1 MQPCLTFN
9 LPLLFL
15 PARLLSSLKYL
26 LEMIRTFSKVFV
38 ILFLGT
44 ATALPLSLE
53 AADDP
58 ILEQYFIANAAYN
71 RKLYPVAVEQ
81 YKQFLQKNASHPK
94 ADLARRG
101 LAISLYALKL
111 YDKAMPEFATLLAK
125 PNLEK
130 SINRERLIMLQ
141 SQCMLN
147 SGRKEEAR
155 KLFIAQ
161 LKNLKTPSFKTA
173 ALAAICDV
181 SFEKSE
187 WVLVVEWTAKLSAS
201 KPSPTQAARALYQR
215 GFAFYQ
221 TKKYKE
227 SVDALAKVSGLETSL
242 QWKTLSAYLLGECHT
257 ILKEY
262 EKAEPAFAA
271 ALPGMSGNDG
281 AECQYQLGFTRFRL
295 NKYELAIP
303 DFEAY
308 LKLAKPD
315 DKGKPA
321 PYVDDAKFY
330 IARSLLELEEY
341 GKADKKFSPLA
352 MGDSPVTAKSNLW
365 WARVFSRRQDNF
377 DRSAQILGEYIK
389 RLGNKANKLTIIDD
403 IQFDYA
409 NALMGSKSPDW
420 KLAQTAL
427 QQIEHRRVFG
437 QMAEVMAQRA
447 TCLHKLKD
455 YANSFNA
462 ANSYLKAFS
471 DHSLAGDTR
480 FLRGENLYLLNRG
493 DEAAKAFTEFINA
506 HKDHASVFVARMR
519 IAQIHHLAKRW
530 PQALASAG
538 PLLAQKPEGR
548 FFAQLSF
555 VVGDC
560 HFRQEKWETSI
571 KPLEDFVAQLVEIKE
586 KGKPKVTEG
595 PNLDT
600 ALIQLA
606 VAYDRTGKRDL
617 ALGHLL
623 TLVDHYP
630 AVTPHL
636 PLALSEQGRLAFQ
649 TGDLKRARSAL
660 ERFLKEDK
668 ANSAP
673 FNKTA
678 PAQRTRVNYYLGWVN
693 ATEKKYEEASEHFS
707 KVPHNDPLG
716 SDAALQHG
724 ISLINA
730 EDFQLASKHFPQ
742 MLKRFKEHEKLSL
755 VVYYSGLSAAK
766 LKDWANAST
775 YFKRVTEEYPKSEFA
790 DQALYE
796 WAWAERARKRNKEAT
811 ELYEKLLATHP
822 KSPLVVKVQSEMAE
836 LNIDV
841 GAQDKVIAELTATLK
856 TVEDESLKESI
867 RIQLASA
874 HFKKKDHELAA
885 RMFEQLLVDYPKSK
899 LRASMLFQAGES
911 RFIIKETVL
920 ARDHFAAAAKISGLD
935 PVLAETVSMR
945 LGETQALTG
954 EHKQAVNTYR
964 EFLRRFGESKWLR
977 NAQFGLGYALEN
989 SDKHQE
995 AIVEYGKL
1003 FLDAKRIDLWTVR
1016 GRFQTGEC
1024 YFNLQQYEK
1033 AVAEFVNI
1041 EINFKKYPSWR
1052 AKSVL
1057 EMGRVLL
1064 AQKKREDAVQRF
1076 KEVITRYGEEKA
1088 AIVARQYLDQLR
1100 SG

>member
-1 MQPCLTFN
+1 M
-9 LPLLFL
+9 
-15 PARLLSSLKYL
+15 KYL

-506 HKDHASVFVARMR
+506 HKDHANVFVARMR

-571 KPLEDFVAQLVEIKE
+571 KPLEDFVARLVEIKE

-630 AVTPHL
+630 A
-636 PLALSEQGRLAFQ
+636 
-649 TGDLKRARSAL
+649 
-660 ERFLKEDK
+660 
-668 ANSAP
+668 
-673 FNKTA
+673 
-678 PAQRTRVNYYLGWVN
+678 
-693 ATEKKYEEASEHFS
+693 
-707 KVPHNDPLG
+707 
-716 SDAALQHG
+716 
-724 ISLINA
+724 
-730 EDFQLASKHFPQ
+730 
-742 MLKRFKEHEKLSL
+742 
-755 VVYYSGLSAAK
+755 
-766 LKDWANAST
+766 
-775 YFKRVTEEYPKSEFA
+775 
-790 DQALYE
+790 
-796 WAWAERARKRNKEAT
+796 
-811 ELYEKLLATHP
+811 
-822 KSPLVVKVQSEMAE
+822 
-836 LNIDV
+836 
-841 GAQDKVIAELTATLK
+841 
-856 TVEDESLKESI
+856 
-867 RIQLASA
+867 
-874 HFKKKDHELAA
+874 
-885 RMFEQLLVDYPKSK
+885 
-899 LRASMLFQAGES
+899 
-911 RFIIKETVL
+911 
-920 ARDHFAAAAKISGLD
+920 
-935 PVLAETVSMR
+935 
-945 LGETQALTG
+945 
-954 EHKQAVNTYR
+954 
-964 EFLRRFGESKWLR
+964 
-977 NAQFGLGYALEN
+977 
-989 SDKHQE
+989 
-995 AIVEYGKL
+995 
-1003 FLDAKRIDLWTVR
+1003 
-1016 GRFQTGEC
+1016 
-1024 YFNLQQYEK
+1024 
-1033 AVAEFVNI
+1033 
-1041 EINFKKYPSWR
+1041 
-1052 AKSVL
+1052 
-1057 EMGRVLL
+1057 
-1064 AQKKREDAVQRF
+1064 
-1076 KEVITRYGEEKA
+1076 
-1088 AIVARQYLDQLR
+1088 
-1100 SG
+1100 

>member
-1 MQPCLTFN
+1 MAYKGCFYLTLGLISIF
-9 LPLLFL
+9 P
-15 PARLLSSLKYL
+15 SS
-26 LEMIRTFSKVFV
+26 M
-38 ILFLGT
+38 
-44 ATALPLSLE
+44 P

-58 ILEQYFIANAAYN
+58 LLEQYFIANAAYN

-81 YKQFLQKNASHPK
+81 YQQFLQKNGTHPK

-101 LAISLYALKL
+101 LALSLYALKL
-111 YDKAMPEFATLLAK
+111 YDKAKPEFSTLLAK

-147 SGRKEEAR
+147 SGQKEEAR
-155 KLFIAQ
+155 QLFIAQ

-187 WVLVVEWTAKLSAS
+187 WESVLQWTAKLSAS

-221 TKKYKE
+221 TKKTKE
-227 SVDALAKVSGLETSL
+227 AVESLAKVSALETSP

-295 NKYELAIP
+295 KKYELAIP

-315 DKGKPA
+315 EKGKPA

-330 IARSLLELEEY
+330 VARSLLELEDY

-352 MGDSPVTAKSNLW
+352 MGDSLVTARSNLW

-377 DRSAQILGEYIK
+377 DRSAQILGDYIK
-389 RLGNKANKLTIIDD
+389 RLGNKANKLPLIDD

-409 NALMGSKSPDW
+409 NALIGSKTPDW
-420 KLAQTAL
+420 KLAQAAL
-427 QQIEHRRVFG
+427 QQIESRRSFG
-437 QMAEVMAQRA
+437 QMAEVVSQRA

-455 YANSFNA
+455 FSNS
-462 ANSYLKAFS
+462 LKETDVFIAGYP
-471 DHSLAGDTR
+471 DHPMSGDTR

-493 DEAAKAFTEFINA
+493 DEAVKAYTDFINA
-506 HKDHASVFVARMR
+506 HKEHSRVFAARMR

-538 PLLAQKPEGR
+538 PLLAQKPEGQ

-555 VVGDC
+555 VAGDC
-560 HFRQEKWETSI
+560 HFRQEKWEASV
-571 KPLEDFVAQLVEIKE
+571 KPLEDFVAQCVETKE
-586 KGKPKVTEG
+586 KKKPKVTMG

-606 VAYDRTGKRDL
+606 VAYDRLGKRDL

-623 TLVDHYP
+623 TLVDYYP
-630 AVTPHL
+630 DVTPHM
-636 PLALSEQGRLAFQ
+636 PLALSEQGRLSFQ
-649 TGDLKRARSAL
+649 TGDLSRARTAL

-668 ANSAP
+668 ENVAP

-730 EDFQLASKHFPQ
+730 ENFEVATKHFPQ

-766 LKDWANAST
+766 LKDWGNAST

-836 LNIDV
+836 LNLDA
-841 GAQDKVIAELTATLK
+841 GAQEKVIAELTATLD
-856 TVEDESLKESI
+856 TLEDEALKEPLE
-867 RIQLASA
+867 IQLAGA
-874 HFKKKDHELAA
+874 HFKKGNHEIAA
-885 RMFEQLLVDYPKSK
+885 TRFEQLLLDYPESK
-899 LRASMLFQAGES
+899 LRGSMLFQAGES
-911 RFIIKETVL
+911 RFIIKETVQ

-935 PVLAETVSMR
+935 PILAETVTMR

-954 EHKQAVNTYR
+954 EHKKAVKTYR
-964 EFLRRFGESKWLR
+964 EFLRRFSESKWLR

-995 AIVEYGKL
+995 AIAEYGKL
-1003 FLDAKRIDLWTVR
+1003 FLDQKKIDLWTVR

-1057 EMGRVLL
+1057 EIGRVLL

-1088 AIVARQYLDQLR
+1088 AVVARQYLDQLR